1 MPRLCRSLILTL
13 LATIPAICS
22 AQTTIS
28 PGLWQISLQ
37 LNTDAVAMLPVTMN
51 QCLTAAD
58 AQDPSKL
65 LGSIS
70 NPGASGCS
78 YSNKSYTG
86 NTFSFAMTCSGTL
99 AIKAAGEVSFTAT
112 TMSGTINTN
121 ANINGQ
127 VVDMKNVVMAKRVG
141 DC

>member
-1 MPRLCRSLILTL
+1 MPCLHRL
-13 LATIPAICS
+13 LAILAAIPAICS
-22 AQTTIS
+22 AQTAIS

-37 LNTDAVAMLPVTMN
+37 LNTDAVAMLPVTVN

-58 AQDPSKL
+58 AKDPSKL
-65 LGSIS
+65 LGSIAS
-70 NPGASGCS
+70 PGASGCTYTDKR
-78 YSNKSYTG
+78 YSG

-99 AIKAAGEVSFTAT
+99 AIKAAGQVSFTAT

-127 VVDMKNVVMAKRVG
+127 VVDMKNEVMAKRVG

>member
-1 MPRLCRSLILTL
+1 
-13 LATIPAICS
+13 
-22 AQTTIS
+22 
-28 PGLWQISLQ
+28 
-37 LNTDAVAMLPVTMN
+37 MLPVTLN

-58 AQDPSKL
+58 AKDPSKL
-65 LGSIS
+65 LGSIAS
-70 NPGASGCS
+70 PGASGCS
-78 YSNKSYTG
+78 YTNRNYSG

-99 AIKAAGEVSFTAT
+99 AIKAAGQVSFTAT

-127 VVDMKNVVMAKRVG
+127 VVDMKNAVTATRVG

>member
-1 MPRLCRSLILTL
+1 MTRLHRL
-13 LATIPAICS
+13 LAILLAIPSLCS
-22 AQTTIS
+22 AQATIS

-37 LNTDAVAMLPVTMN
+37 SNTEAVAMAPVTVN
-51 QCLTAAD
+51 QCLTSAD
-58 AQDPSKL
+58 ANDPSTL

-78 YSNKSYTG
+78 YSNRSYSG
-86 NTFSFAMTCSGTL
+86 NTFSFTMSCSGTFGIT
-99 AIKAAGEVSFTAT
+99 ATGNVSFTPT

-127 VVDMKNVVMAKRVG
+127 PVDMKNVVMAKRAG